1 MDADE
6 EYVEYDDN
14 VDDESPL
21 SRKPEAKQFPQV
33 KRYKDDTYR
42 CLLCA
47 TSYYT
52 VVACN
57 VRRLQC
63 YGCISNNSLL
73 FAHPIDSDESA
84 DDLCIPGTCKSGATA
99 LSCC

>member
-47 TSYYT
+47 TSFLTY
-52 VVACN
+52 CCGM
-57 VRRLQC
+57 QC
-63 YGCISNNSLL
+63 QTFAMLWLYQQQLL
-73 FAHPIDSDESA
+73 AFCTSY
-84 DDLCIPGTCKSGATA
+84 
-99 LSCC
+99 